1 MKNNK
6 KQKKMHVKTGE
17 IVQVISGNDKGK
29 IGKIIRILHKSSKII
44 VENINIRTKH
54 IKPQKEVNNGKII
67 RTEMPIHSSKVMLY
81 STKNKIASRYST
93 TVNINNKKQKV
104 LKKNNETI

>member
-1 MKNNK
+1 MKKNK
-6 KQKKMHVKTGE
+6 KQQKMHVKTGE
-17 IVQVISGNDKGK
+17 TVQVISGNDKGK
-29 IGKIIRILHKSSKII
+29 IGKIIRILKKSSKII

-67 RTEMPIHSSKVMLY
+67 TTEMPIHSSKVMLY
-81 STKNKIASRYST
+81 STKNKIASRYYT
-93 TVNINNKKQKV
+93 ALNINNKKQKV